1 MYVWL
6 VGAFKL
12 KLRTFII
19 AVDGIPRNP
28 KLVRTLRNSKFI
40 SDVEI
45 ISAQTILNTD
55 PLILNDLITASQV
68 LLGRKV
74 STIEGCISLSHAK
87 TYMIAKSFGEDS
99 YLICEDDA
107 EIQSL
112 MQFEKA
118 LKSLVIS
125 SSPEIYT
132 FYSPNWAV
140 WKKKNSIYEA
150 KFPPPYA
157 SFYLINNSALNLAV
171 EKMHHH
177 VGLADWPIWSKKIS
191 FKLVENSGIINIE
204 AKSFA
209 DYDRGISKLFK
220 TKFRSIFNFKYLIKV
235 PVSDRIRH
243 IIYYPVIW
251 KIYNLKLKQVKNTSS
266 ILLG

>member
-1 MYVWL
+1 MYVWR
-6 VGAFKL
+6 VGVFKL
-12 KLRTFII
+12 KLRAFVI

-28 KLVRTLRNSKFI
+28 KLAYDLMNSKYI
-40 SDVEI
+40 SNVEMVP
-45 ISAQTILNTD
+45 AQTLLNTN
-55 PLILNDLITASQV
+55 PLILNDLIAASQV

-87 TYMIAKSFGEDS
+87 AYMIAKSFGEFS

-107 EIQSL
+107 EIQNPML
-112 MQFEKA
+112 FEEA
-118 LKSLVIS
+118 LASLVIS

-132 FYSPNWAV
+132 FYSPNWAI
-140 WKKKNSIYEA
+140 WKKRNSIYEA

-171 EKMHHH
+171 EKMQRY

-191 FKLVENSGIINIE
+191 FKLVENSGIRNIE
-204 AKSFA
+204 TQSFV

-235 PVSDRIRH
+235 PVPDRVRH
-243 IIYYPVIW
+243 IIYYPLIW
-251 KIYNLKLKQVKNTSS
+251 KMYNLKLKRAEYPSS
-266 ILLG
+266 ILLD

>member
-1 MYVWL
+1 MYVWP

-12 KLRTFII
+12 KLRAFVI

-28 KLVRTLRNSKFI
+28 KLFRALETSKFI
-40 SDVEI
+40 SNVEMVP
-45 ISAQTILNTD
+45 AQTLLNTD
-55 PLILNDLITASQV
+55 PLILSELIAVSQV

-87 TYMIAKSFGEDS
+87 AYMIAKSYGEDS

-107 EIQSL
+107 EIQNPI
-112 MQFEKA
+112 QFEKA
-118 LKSLVIS
+118 LASLVIS

-171 EKMHHH
+171 KKMHHY

-191 FKLVENSGIINIE
+191 FKYYSSVC
-204 AKSFA
+204 F
-209 DYDRGISKLFK
+209 DRTVALLYSKRK
-220 TKFRSIFNFKYLIKV
+220 T
-235 PVSDRIRH
+235 
-243 IIYYPVIW
+243 
-251 KIYNLKLKQVKNTSS
+251 
-266 ILLG
+266 

>member
-1 MYVWL
+1 M

-12 KLRTFII
+12 KLRAFVI

-28 KLVRTLRNSKFI
+28 KLFRALETSKFI
-40 SDVEI
+40 SNVEMVP
-45 ISAQTILNTD
+45 AQTLLNTD
-55 PLILNDLITASQV
+55 PLILSELIAASQV

-87 TYMIAKSFGEDS
+87 AYMIAKSYGEDS

-107 EIQSL
+107 EIQNPI
-112 MQFEKA
+112 QFEKVLA
-118 LKSLVIS
+118 SLVIS

-171 EKMHHH
+171 EKMQRY

-191 FKLVENSGIINIE
+191 FKLIDNSGVINIE
-204 AKSFA
+204 TKSFA
-209 DYDRGISKLFK
+209 DYDREVSKLFK

-235 PVSDRIRH
+235 PVPDRIRH
-243 IIYYPVIW
+243 IIYYPLIW
-251 KIYNLKLKQVKNTSS
+251 KMYNLKLKRAEYPSS
-266 ILLG
+266 ILLD